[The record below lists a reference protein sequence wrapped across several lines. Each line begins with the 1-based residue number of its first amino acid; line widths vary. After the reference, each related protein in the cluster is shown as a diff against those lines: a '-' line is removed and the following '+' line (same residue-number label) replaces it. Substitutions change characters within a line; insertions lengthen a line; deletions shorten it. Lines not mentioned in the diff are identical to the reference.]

1 MSSAFQAT
9 TSGITVTV
17 RVFFLPEQSRPPASV
32 FVWAYHITIQNGGE
46 RTMQLLSRRWEI
58 TDANGATQIVEG
70 QGVVGETPVLEPGM
84 SFDYTSGT
92 PLGTSSG
99 FMVGTYYMIDVE
111 TNEPFSIAVPA
122 FALESPEPGARI
134 H

>member
-9 TSGITVTV
+9 TAGITVTV
-17 RVFFLPEQSRPPASV
+17 RVFFLPDQSRPAAAV
-32 FVWAYHITIQNGGE
+32 FVWAYHITIHNEGN
-46 RTMQLLSRRWEI
+46 RTVQLLSRRWEI

-70 QGVVGETPVLEPGM
+70 QGVVGETPILEPST

-92 PLGTSSG
+92 TLGTPSG
-99 FMVGTYYMIDVE
+99 FMVGAYHMIDLDSD
-111 TNEPFSIAVPA
+111 EPFTIAVPA
-122 FALESPEPGARI
+122 FGLDSPNPGQRI